1 MSDSSLPPA
10 VQERV
15 LRIVAG
21 LALAAMFTAC
31 VSAPA
36 ADLDMWHEMALIRE
50 SLQAGALLTHDVFAY
65 TPTVAPMANHEWG
78 AGAILYLLG
87 VGAGAWAVV
96 AFKFT
101 LAAGTA
107 ALVLWC
113 ARTRKGSFPA
123 LAALAPWAMLLF
135 GLGCAT
141 LRAQAYSFVFLA
153 ALLCFLELDDR
164 GKGVW
169 VLLWVPMFV
178 AWVNLHGGCVA
189 GIAVLGCYAVEQA
202 LRRRPFMMALGA
214 IVLAVALMGANP
226 FGLAYYSHLWRS
238 LQMPRPEIL
247 EWQPLWRFAPFYLAV
262 FGLMLAVAAYAVA
275 VRGVRACRGVLILAA
290 LAVGSLEHV
299 RMAPMFAIAWMAYVP
314 GYVEGTPLAT
324 LLRNA
329 FRKREAATAVAGA
342 LTALFL
348 FLAVT
353 SGFWRLNVRDD
364 KYPIGAVQY
373 LAEKRF
379 AGHVMTPFVDGAYVS
394 WRLFPAVKV
403 SMDSRYDIAYP
414 PALAA
419 EHFAFYAARPGWRE
433 TLAKYPTDLALVP
446 RTAPV
451 ARLIPGT
458 GWTLAY
464 RDRNFELYARPGLA
478 LPFVDRSER
487 SFSSVFP

>member
-1 MSDSSLPPA
+1 
-10 VQERV
+10 
-15 LRIVAG
+15 
-21 LALAAMFTAC
+21 
-31 VSAPA
+31 
-36 ADLDMWHEMALIRE
+36 
-50 SLQAGALLTHDVFAY
+50 
-65 TPTVAPMANHEWG
+65 
-78 AGAILYLLG
+78 
-87 VGAGAWAVV
+87 
-96 AFKFT
+96 
-101 LAAGTA
+101 
-107 ALVLWC
+107 
-113 ARTRKGSFPA
+113 
-123 LAALAPWAMLLF
+123 
-135 GLGCAT
+135 
-141 LRAQAYSFVFLA
+141 
-153 ALLCFLELDDR
+153 
-164 GKGVW
+164 
-169 VLLWVPMFV
+169 
-178 AWVNLHGGCVA
+178 
-189 GIAVLGCYAVEQA
+189 
-202 LRRRPFMMALGA
+202 
-214 IVLAVALMGANP
+214 
-226 FGLAYYSHLWRS
+226 
-238 LQMPRPEIL
+238 
-247 EWQPLWRFAPFYLAV
+247 
-262 FGLMLAVAAYAVA
+262 
-275 VRGVRACRGVLILAA
+275 
-290 LAVGSLEHV
+290 
-299 RMAPMFAIAWMAYVP
+299 MAYVP